1 MQCPRP
7 QGPSVLSGSQA
18 CTPWEAGGQSHR
30 RIRHRLTA
38 GLWGRR
44 GPLGVVQARLFH
56 ALPLTLARSESS
68 LLGVA
73 EGLDMAFVSVQG
85 WSSFATGASKFA
97 SAAKEGVSSRPHV

>member
-1 MQCPRP
+1 MPPAPGSICPEWVP
-7 QGPSVLSGSQA
+7 GLYPL
-18 CTPWEAGGQSHR
+18 GGGGTESHR
-30 RIRHRLTA
+30 RSRHRLKA

-44 GPLGVVQARLFH
+44 GPHGVVQACLCH

-68 LLGVA
+68 LVGVA

-97 SAAKEGVSSRPHV
+97 SAAKEGVSSRPHA